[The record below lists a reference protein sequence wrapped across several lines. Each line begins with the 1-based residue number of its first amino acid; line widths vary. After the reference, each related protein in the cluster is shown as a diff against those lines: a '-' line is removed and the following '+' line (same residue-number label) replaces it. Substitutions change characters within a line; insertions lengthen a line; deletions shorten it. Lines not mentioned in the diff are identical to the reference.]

1 MAYTVMAIGSGRA
14 RKTQW
19 NWVIAALAAVVNVVL
34 NVILIPPYGMI
45 GAAIATA
52 AAYLALFVGM
62 VIYSQEVYYVSYQW
76 RRVITAACA
85 AVALTALGQ
94 VLNVPLAAAIVLI
107 LAYPLVLWPLGF
119 YLPAEL
125 RRLRRLVPVG

>member
-1 MAYTVMAIGSGRA
+1 VMAIGSGRA

-19 NWVIAALAAVVNVVL
+19 NWVIAAIAALVNVGI

-52 AAYLALFVGM
+52 AAYVALLLGM
-62 VIYSQEVYYVSYQW
+62 IIYSQEVYYVAYQW
-76 RRVITAACA
+76 RRVLTAAGVAVGLNILGA
-85 AVALTALGQ
+85 ALH
-94 VLNVPLAAAIVLI
+94 VPLAAALI
-107 LAYPLVLWPLGF
+107 LVLSYPLVLWPLGF

-125 RRLRRLVPVG
+125 KRLRRLVPVAR